1 MLGTQGSN
9 DISTKLQRIAE
20 LAQRRSGEALTTL
33 AHHIDIA
40 WLTEAFRRTRKDG
53 ATGVD
58 GQTANEYAQDLEAN
72 LQSLLERFRSGRY
85 RAPAVRR
92 VHLPKGDGR
101 TRPIGIPTVEDKILQ
116 RAVAMVLTE
125 VYEQDFLSCSFGFRP
140 ARSAHQAL
148 EVLWKEAMEGGG
160 GWVLEVDIQG
170 FFDHLDH
177 GHLRSFLDRRVRDG
191 VLRRAIDKWLKA
203 GVLEEGQLR
212 RPEGGTPQGGVISPL
227 LANIYLHVVLD
238 EWLER
243 EVKPRLGGRARLVR
257 YADDFVIL
265 FAREDDAQR
274 VMEVLPKRLGKY
286 GLTVHP
292 EKTRLVD
299 FGRPRGERKGE
310 SDREGRSGRRP
321 ETFTFLGFTLYWGRS
336 RKGRSVVKR
345 KTSKESFR
353 RGLRQI
359 SQWLRD
365 HRHWP
370 IEVQHRRIERAL
382 RGHYGYFGLTG
393 NADAL
398 SVFRHRVYRCW
409 FYWLNR
415 RSHRGKM
422 TWVRYARLIER
433 YPLPPVRVV
442 HSIYRRVATT

>member
-1 MLGTQGSN
+1 MPETQGSE
-9 DISTKLQRIAE
+9 DISTRLRWIAE

-33 AHHIDIA
+33 APTIDVA
-40 WLTEAFRRTRKDG
+40 FLREAFRRTRKDG
-53 ATGVD
+53 AVGVD
-58 GQTANEYAQDLEAN
+58 GRTADEYAHELDLNLVALLEA
-72 LQSLLERFRSGRY
+72 FRSGSY
-85 RAPAVRR
+85 RAPSVRR
-92 VHLPKGDGR
+92 VHLPKGNGK
-101 TRPIGIPTVEDKILQ
+101 TRPIGIPTVEDKVLQ
-116 RAVAMVLTE
+116 RAVSMVLTE

-140 ARSAHQAL
+140 GRSAHDAL
-148 EVLWKEAMEGGG
+148 EVLWKEAMGVGG
-160 GWVLEVDIQG
+160 GWVLEVDIEG
-170 FFDHLDH
+170 FFDNLDH
-177 GHLRSFLDRRVRDG
+177 GHLRRFLDQRVRDG

-203 GVLEEGQLR
+203 GVLEDGQLH
-212 RPEGGTPQGGVISPL
+212 RPQGGTPQGGVISPL
-227 LANIYLHVVLD
+227 LANVYLHHVLD
-238 EWLER
+238 TWFEE
-243 EVKPRLGGRARLVR
+243 EVKPRMRGRAVLVR

-265 FAREDDAQR
+265 FARESDARR
-274 VMEVLPKRLGKY
+274 VQEVLPRRLAKY
-286 GLTVHP
+286 GLSVHP

-299 FGRPRGERKGE
+299 FRRPRGG
-310 SDREGRSGRRP
+310 REDGQRP
-321 ETFTFLGFTLYWGRS
+321 GTFTFLGFTLYWGRS
-336 RKGRSVVKR
+336 RKGRLVVKR

-359 SQWLRD
+359 SHWLRD

-398 SVFRHRVYRCW
+398 DVFRHRVYRHW

-433 YPLPPVRVV
+433 YPLPPARVV
-442 HSIYRRVATT
+442 HSVYRSVATT

>member
-1 MLGTQGSN
+1 MAETQSSE
-9 DISTKLQRIAE
+9 DISTKLQWIAA

-33 AHHIDIA
+33 SHHIDVS
-40 WLTEAFRRTRKDG
+40 WLQEAYRRTRKDG
-53 ATGVD
+53 AAGVD
-58 GQTANEYAQDLEAN
+58 GLTADEYAQELEQN
-72 LQSLLERFRSGRY
+72 LQSLLDRFRSGSY

-92 VHLPKGDGR
+92 VHLPKGKGK

-116 RAVAMVLTE
+116 RAVSMVLTE
-125 VYEQDFLSCSFGFRP
+125 VYEQDFLPCSFGFRP
-140 ARSAHQAL
+140 GRSAHDA
-148 EVLWKEAMEGGG
+148 EGVIWKEAMSMGGG
-160 GWVLEVDIQG
+160 FVLEADIQG

-177 GHLRSFLDRRVRDG
+177 GHLRRFLDQRVRDG

-203 GVLEEGQLR
+203 GVLEDGQLR
-212 RPEGGTPQGGVISPL
+212 RPQGGTPQGGVISPL
-227 LANIYLHVVLD
+227 LANIYLHGVLD
-238 EWLER
+238 EWFEH
-243 EVKPRLGGRARLVR
+243 EVVPRMRGRAVLVR

-299 FGRPRGERKGE
+299 FRRPRG
-310 SDREGRSGRRP
+310 GRSGEARP

-336 RKGRSVVKR
+336 RKGNSVVKR

-359 SQWLRD
+359 SDWLRD

-370 IEVQHRRIERAL
+370 IDVQHQRIVRAL

-393 NADAL
+393 NVEAL
-398 SVFRHRVYRCW
+398 NAFRYRVYRRW
-409 FYWLNR
+409 FYWLCR
-415 RSHRGKM
+415 RSHSGKL
-422 TWVRYARLIER
+422 TWERYARLIER